1 MCLFVLVLSGMDPL
15 WDTEVCTWTQ
25 LDCLWTSSQSKPCF
39 IQNGD
44 KWDCVLCRRLDCPS
58 KYVFEGNY
66 FKWIFSFSA
75 SFCWSLSFF
84 PLKLQCYEGKP
95 LFEFDRTRMFR
106 SGLVGFTLH
115 GSLSHYYYQFCEV
128 IIVVHI
134 WPVGLFVYFCRWPEL
149 FGFCFQA
156 LFPFQDWWVVPAKVA
171 FDQTVWAAIW
181 NSIYFVFLGFLR
193 FESPTNIYNE
203 LKTTFWPMLT
213 VRNHSCCSL
222 HLVYISLYCAWS
234 PFVPMVVI

>member
-134 WPVGLFVYFCRWPEL
+134 WPVGLFVYFCRWPEVFAFVSRL
-149 FGFCFQA
+149 FFLSKIGGWSLLKLPLTKQCGRQFGTASILCFWGSYV
-156 LFPFQDWWVVPAKVA
+156 LNPLP
-171 FDQTVWAAIW
+171 
-181 NSIYFVFLGFLR
+181 IYIM
-193 FESPTNIYNE
+193 N
-203 LKTTFWPMLT
+203 
-213 VRNHSCCSL
+213 
-222 HLVYISLYCAWS
+222 
-234 PFVPMVVI
+234 